1 MTAPGY
7 RATDCVVQ
15 VFARAPATGAVKT
28 RLIPALGAR
37 GAARLYVRLV
47 GLTLERAAAA
57 AAGPVELWCA
67 SDPGHPFF
75 AWCRRRYG
83 LVLRRQSEGDLG
95 ARMRHAL
102 GCALG
107 AGAGSAILIG
117 TDCPARTAQALRAAA
132 ARLRAGARLVLEP
145 AVDGGYT
152 LVGVRTAVPEV
163 FDGVPWGSQMVL
175 AATRARAA
183 ALGLRVH
190 ELPRTWDLDRP
201 EDLERLAAH
210 PELRALTAGLR
221 IGSCPA

>member
-1 MTAPGY
+1 MTAPRY

-47 GLTLERAAAA
+47 CLTLERAAAA

-75 AWCRRRYG
+75 TWCRRRYG
-83 LVLRRQSEGDLG
+83 LALRRQPAGDLG

-102 GCALG
+102 DRALG

-117 TDCPARTAQALRAAA
+117 TDCPARTAQGLRAAA
-132 ARLRAGARLVLEP
+132 ARLRTGARLVLEP
-145 AVDGGYT
+145 AADGGYT

-163 FDGVPWGSQMVL
+163 FDGIPWGSRTVL
-175 AATRARAA
+175 AGTHARAA
-183 ALGLRVH
+183 ALGLQVH

-210 PELRALTAGLR
+210 PELQALTAGLR
-221 IGSCPA
+221 IGACPA